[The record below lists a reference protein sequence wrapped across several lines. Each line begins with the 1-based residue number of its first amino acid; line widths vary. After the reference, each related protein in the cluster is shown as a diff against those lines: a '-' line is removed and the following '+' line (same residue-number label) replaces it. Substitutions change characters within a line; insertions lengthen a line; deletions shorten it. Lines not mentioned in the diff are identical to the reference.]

1 MLVYIILNN
10 IFNINNINAGFQHL
24 RYSPS
29 TLVPLLELAPAI
41 QRCCEHIPESFP
53 TLPAFHSC
61 SFSSIPSTWVQRHS
75 QSCSRETW
83 WEHLH
88 ALAMPKMVHIHVD
101 MSKYTGISAVSV
113 RCDISLWS
121 QQVCYHAM
129 VLMNGECVWR
139 GCSWHCQCANWW
151 TRKR

>member
-41 QRCCEHIPESFP
+41 QCCCEHIPESFP

-75 QSCSRETW
+75 QSCSGETW

-88 ALAMPKMVHIHVD
+88 ALATPKMVDIHMD

-113 RCDISLWS
+113 HCDISLWS
-121 QQVCYHAM
+121 QQVCYHAT
-129 VLMNGECVWR
+129 VFMNGECVWR
-139 GCSWHCQCANWW
+139 GCSWHCQRANWW